1 MRPRFQTGQCCL
13 LMCLWP
19 RICCLKSKC
28 MWGSLR
34 PSGIMN
40 TRRITGSRSST
51 GCTACSGSARARVL
65 VIATNGCIFSVII
78 EVLRLLCST
87 ILILSKSMLIECS
100 LRHQVSST
108 RLQLREVRV
117 VFIKLMVQTLHP
129 DRHPQSSL
137 TDYRCLCLPNHQI
150 VGFPYLQAIAIYLPM

>member
-13 LMCLWP
+13 LMCLWLGTY
-19 RICCLKSKC
+19 CLKSKC

-34 PSGIMN
+34 PSGITN

-51 GCTACSGSARARVL
+51 GYTACSGSARARVL
-65 VIATNGCIFSVII
+65 VIAPNGYIFSVII
-78 EVLRLLCST
+78 EVLKPLCST
-87 ILILSKSMLIECS
+87 ILILSKFMLMEC
-100 LRHQVSST
+100 LLPHQVSST

-117 VFIKLMVQTLHP
+117 VFIKLMVRTLHP
-129 DRHPQSSL
+129 DRHLQSSL

-150 VGFPYLQAIAIYLPM
+150 VEFPYLQAIAIYLPK